1 MNISEL
7 AKATG
12 TTADAL
18 RYYERLGLLDPP
30 LRQDNGYRR
39 YAEPDAS
46 RVRFIRSAQA
56 LGFSLAEI
64 RSIIPQLAAGTLMR
78 ADIEAGLRKKMAQID
93 DHIKELRQLK
103 KDLAATFDMLTCPPG
118 APLGAASATKR
129 GTPARPRAAA
139 LRPRRAPAP

>member
-12 TTADAL
+12 TTTDAL

-30 LRQDNGYRR
+30 ARQDNGYRR
-39 YAEPDAS
+39 YAAPDAA

-64 RSIIPQLAAGTLMR
+64 RTIIPQLAAGRLAR
-78 ADIEAGLRKKMAQID
+78 ADIEARLHQKIAQID
-93 DHIKELRQLK
+93 AHIKALRRLK
-103 KDLAATFDMLTCPPG
+103 KDLAATFDLLTCPPG
-118 APLGAASATKR
+118 APLGASSATR
-129 GTPARPRAAA
+129 HNTPARPRTAA
-139 LRPRRAPAP
+139 LRPRRVPAP